1 MEFTLLGAAAIA
13 GGTAYGMLWWEA
25 KRGNAARCAGNLWET
40 AMVSAVAGIFIG
52 RIVMMLVDG
61 VNPLAHPLDIMLV
74 RSGVSTVGA
83 SLGAAVVFLWLA
95 RKEPIAMADGISAA
109 ALAGLAGWSAGCL
122 VRGTCLGTASDLP
135 WALTQEGSTVTRHPV
150 GIYAAL
156 LLAVAAI
163 ALAWWKAYRR
173 PPAGTPAS
181 LAIAAA
187 AAVRLATEPF
197 QPSLSGGPVWFYA
210 AALMVGLLAVAWF
223 GVVTPRRARRRD
235 G

>member
-13 GGTAYGMLWWEA
+13 AGSAYGMLWWEA

-40 AMVSAVAGIFIG
+40 AMVSVVVGIFIG
-52 RIVMMLVDG
+52 RIVAMLIDG
-61 VNPLAHPLDIMLV
+61 VNPLAHPMDVMLV

-83 SLGAAVVFLWLA
+83 SLGTAVVFLWQS
-95 RKEPIAMADGISAA
+95 RKEPTAMADGISAA

-135 WALTQEGSTVTRHPV
+135 WAMAQEGSTVTRHPV
-150 GIYAAL
+150 GIDAAV
-156 LLAVAAI
+156 LLAIAAI

-173 PPAGTPAS
+173 PSAGVPAS
-181 LAIAAA
+181 LAIVAAA
-187 AAVRLATEPF
+187 TVRLATEPM

-210 AALMVGLLAVAWF
+210 AALVVGLVGVIWF
-223 GVVTPRRARRRD
+223 GVVMPRRSK
-235 G
+235 

>member
-1 MEFTLLGAAAIA
+1 MEFTLLGAAAISA
-13 GGTAYGMLWWEA
+13 GAAYAMLWWEA

-40 AMVSAVAGIFIG
+40 ALVSVVVGIFIG
-52 RIVMMLVDG
+52 RIVTMLIDG
-61 VNPLAHPLDIMLV
+61 VNPVAHPMDIMLV

-83 SLGAAVVFLWLA
+83 SLGTVGVFLWQS

-109 ALAGLAGWSAGCL
+109 ALAGLAGWHAGCL

-135 WALTQEGSTVTRHPV
+135 WALAQEGSTITRHPV

-173 PPAGTPAS
+173 PKAGMPAS
-181 LAIAAA
+181 LAVVVAAT
-187 AAVRLATEPF
+187 VRLATEPY
-197 QPSLSGGPVWFYA
+197 QPSLSGGPVWFYS
-210 AALMVGLLAVAWF
+210 AALVVGWIGVVWF
-223 GVVTPRRARRRD
+223 GVVVPRRARHGD
-235 G
+235 

>member
-13 GGTAYGMLWWEA
+13 TGAAYGMLWWEA

-40 AMVSAVAGIFIG
+40 ALVSVVVGIFVG
-52 RIVMMLVDG
+52 RLVAMLIDG
-61 VNPLAHPLDIMLV
+61 VNPLAHPMDVMLV

-83 SLGAAVVFLWLA
+83 SIGTAVVFLWQS

-135 WALTQEGSTVTRHPV
+135 WAMAQEGGTVTRHPV
-150 GIYAAL
+150 GIYAAV

-173 PPAGTPAS
+173 PSAGMPAS
-181 LAIAAA
+181 LAIVATAT
-187 AAVRLATEPF
+187 VRLATEPM

-210 AALMVGLLAVAWF
+210 AALVVGLV
-223 GVVTPRRARRRD
+223 GVVWFEVVVPRRAK
-235 G
+235 